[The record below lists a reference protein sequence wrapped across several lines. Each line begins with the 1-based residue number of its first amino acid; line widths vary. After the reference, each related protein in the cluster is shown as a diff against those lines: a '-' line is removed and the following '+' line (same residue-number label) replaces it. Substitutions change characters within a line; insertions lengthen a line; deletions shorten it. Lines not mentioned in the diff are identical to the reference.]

1 HSPPPET
8 SPQRERNRNS
18 STKLFHQ
25 AWAQVPDTRRAY
37 NGKMVD
43 LLKVAAAMLEAEL
56 EYRCTNY
63 DKAFAAFRRAIDL
76 ENQLPYSEPWSWM
89 QPVRH
94 AYAALL
100 MEQGHL
106 EEAAQTYRADLG
118 MDNSVIW
125 PRRHPNNVWSL
136 HGYHECLVRL
146 GRMDEAAVIEQP
158 VRLALAVA
166 DVSIKASCFC
176 RLDTF

>member
-1 HSPPPET
+1 
-8 SPQRERNRNS
+8 
-18 STKLFHQ
+18 
-25 AWAQVPDTRRAY
+25 
-37 NGKMVD
+37 MVD

-56 EYRCTNY
+56 EYRTNY
-63 DKAFAAFRRAIDL
+63 DKAFATFRRAIDL
-76 ENQLPYSEPWSWM
+76 EDQLPYSEPWSWM

-94 AYAALL
+94 AYGALL

-106 EEAAQTYRADLG
+106 EEAARTYRADLG
-118 MDNSVIW
+118 MDNSVIR

-146 GRMDEAAVIEQP
+146 GRMDEAGAIEQQ

-176 RLDTF
+176 RFDPSQEPQMLNVCSSNKKIC